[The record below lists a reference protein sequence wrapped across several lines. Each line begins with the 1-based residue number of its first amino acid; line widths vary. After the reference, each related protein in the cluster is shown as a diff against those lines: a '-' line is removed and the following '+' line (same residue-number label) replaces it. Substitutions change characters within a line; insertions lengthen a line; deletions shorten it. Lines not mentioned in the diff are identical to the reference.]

1 MGVQM
6 KKSVITFITFT
17 LFCVS
22 CSHNTESSKEIEST
36 GAAIDDP
43 SLNSPEGKKLMELGK
58 RADEMALEQEKRGFY
73 RTGTI
78 ERGKIKTEEN
88 SLGIRRCEGFIGE
101 IGQFMKVKKDA
112 NWSFS
117 LNEETQRGIITA
129 YIIDSH
135 ENIVLQL
142 NHEQKEKDIQI
153 PQDDVY
159 QVKVTGE
166 DFSGKFFLSYKQ
178 KS

>member
-1 MGVQM
+1 M
-6 KKSVITFITFT
+6 KKSIITFIAFT

-22 CSHNTESSKEIEST
+22 CSHNTTSSKETENT

-43 SLNSPEGKKLMELGK
+43 ALNSPEGKKLIELGK
-58 RADEMALEQEKRGFY
+58 RKDEMAREAENRGFY

-78 ERGKIKTEEN
+78 DRGKFKTEEN
-88 SLGIRRCEGFIGE
+88 SLGINRCDDFKGE
-101 IGQFMKVKKDA
+101 IGQFMKVKKDE

-129 YIIDSH
+129 YIIDSYG
-135 ENIVLQL
+135 NIALQL
-142 NHEQKEKDIQI
+142 NNEQKEKNIKI
-153 PQDDVY
+153 PKDDVY
-159 QVKVTGE
+159 QVKITGE
-166 DFSGKFFLSYKQ
+166 NFSGNFLLLYKQ

>member
-1 MGVQM
+1 M

-22 CSHNTESSKEIEST
+22 CSHNTASSKETENT

-43 SLNSPEGKKLMELGK
+43 SLNTPEGKELIELGK
-58 RADEMALEQEKRGFY
+58 RKDEMAREAENRGFY

-78 ERGKIKTEEN
+78 DRGKIKTEEN
-88 SLGIRRCEGFIGE
+88 SLGIRRCESFIGE
-101 IGQFMKVKKDA
+101 IGQFMKVKKDE
-112 NWSFS
+112 NWLFS
-117 LNEETQRGIITA
+117 LNEETQRGILTA

-135 ENIVLQL
+135 GSIVLQL
-142 NHEQKEKDIQI
+142 NHDQKEKSIQI
-153 PQDDVY
+153 PQDDMY
-159 QVKVTGE
+159 QVKITGE

-178 KS
+178 KL